1 MIVEVD
7 RPFKVAGND
16 PEYMPG
22 EVIRLPVELAS
33 LFVGLGLAHPSRDET
48 KARAFVDDMQR
59 LRHDIGIRPYD
70 PNVYFHDKASLWD
83 IQPGQK
89 ILIIRKYGGLGDVLI
104 CSYLLQAIHER
115 FPDNPLTFANPR
127 RYRDL
132 FDNVSWLH
140 FLEYDDIFKDYN
152 FIRGGVIV
160 NEITEQYDIVED
172 VSTPCH
178 IWETNF
184 KSFDFDRDGLL
195 WRNRL
200 DIWGNWIGVYGFDN
214 AQSCIKILPA
224 EIKRMRAKCF
234 GNQKHTCIVAPMS
247 ALDSKDFPYY
257 DALCD
262 ALKAHG
268 YNVKL
273 AGNKKYFVEQQHHAP
288 LMAASNRELVA
299 MTGAAD
305 LIVTVDS
312 AFLHA
317 AGITGTQG
325 VGIFNINDG
334 ATYCKYYPTVTPVQL
349 CDKPCI
355 MLHAHQC
362 QWDIGHR
369 KTCYP
374 KDSVERIMAAVP
386 RPERIGKP
394 TRPTRRRRS

>member
-16 PEYMPG
+16 PEYVPG

-33 LFVGLGLAHPSRDET
+33 LFVGLGLAHPRQNAPE
-48 KARAFVDDMQR
+48 ARAFVDDIHR
-59 LRHDIGIRPYD
+59 LRHDMGIRPYD

-83 IQPGQK
+83 IRPGQK

-132 FDNVSWLH
+132 FEGIPWLN

-152 FIRGGVIV
+152 FIRGGVIA
-160 NEITEQYDIVED
+160 NEVTAQYDVVED

-178 IWETNF
+178 IWEATF
-184 KSFDFDRDGLL
+184 KAFVFDRDGLM

-200 DIWGNWIGVYGFDN
+200 DIWGNWVGVYGFN
-214 AQSCIKILPA
+214 EPKSCVTISRD
-224 EIKRMRAKCF
+224 EVKRARGKFF
-234 GNQKHTCIVAPMS
+234 GNAANPCLLAPMS
-247 ALDSKDFPYY
+247 ALDSKDYPYY
-257 DALCD
+257 NE
-262 ALKAHG
+262 LKAG
-268 YNVKL
+268 LERKGWNVFL
-273 AGNKKYFVEQQHHAP
+273 AGNKKWMVEREPRPP
-288 LMAASNRELVA
+288 LSADSNRELLA
-299 MTGAAD
+299 MAGAAD
-305 LIVTVDS
+305 LVVTVDS

-317 AGITGTQG
+317 TGIMGTPG

-334 ATYCKYYPTVTPVQL
+334 AAYCKYYPNITPVQL

-355 MLHAHQC
+355 MLYAHQC
-362 QWDIGHR
+362 QWDYSMR

-374 KDSVERIMAAVP
+374 RNSVEQILAAVP
-386 RPERIGKP
+386 SPSKP
-394 TRPTRRRRS
+394 KKFPKRRKR